1 MSSYIYL
8 LHEKKFTSKN
18 IYKFGTID
26 PLNITKF
33 IKSHTP
39 TQHSPTPKKSDIV
52 FHMLLNNNIFDN
64 IYDTLKNNFTLRK
77 YLKNEYFE
85 GNYVLMMNLIYSFI
99 IKHNES
105 NELIKN
111 INCEVFEKNNYI
123 YLLRER
129 EFIKLNQEIYKIGMT
144 TKSNYHRFL
153 QYPKNSELLFQMKC
167 NNCVKNEKTIL
178 KKFGEKYINQT
189 DIGSEY
195 FEGNAIEMINIIYDV
210 IMNEYETISKKQNNT
225 LVKEIRNN
233 TLEELQIIEECI
245 IHNHKY
251 IGKKKKH
258 NNILK
263 SIDINDDEYI
273 LLTNK
278 CILTDDEK
286 NKLKKHELKILYGVD
301 KLNENILKLDELQIE
316 NYYKLINVH
325 NCEDNKIIMIKDLLK
340 NIGFDDINDNNKYI
354 EKTTIEIKRD
364 EIIQKSKI
372 FNNIQ
377 IKKQLLNENI
387 NSNKA
392 FLGYVNI
399 ILKKVCLKINS
410 SRIRL
415 KKLKQHEKKNMT
427 EEQINEYNEK
437 QNKRLIVYK
446 LERLFNIDDIIEYKI
461 KKGHI
466 IKNINNI

>member
-8 LHEKKFTSKN
+8 LHEKKFTSNN

-52 FHMLLNNNIFDN
+52 FHMLLNNNIFDDIN
-64 IYDTLKNNFTLRK
+64 NMLKNNFTLRK

-85 GNYVLMMNLIYSFI
+85 GNYVHMMNIIYSFI
-99 IKHNES
+99 INKNEP
-105 NELIKN
+105 NEFIN
-111 INCEVFEKNNYI
+111 INNKEFEKNNYI
-123 YLLRER
+123 YLLHER
-129 EFIKLNQEIYKIGMT
+129 EFIKLNQHIYKIGMT
-144 TKSNYHRFL
+144 TKSNYGRFL
-153 QYPKNSELLFQMKC
+153 QYPKNSELLFQMRC
-167 NNCVKNEKTIL
+167 INCVKNERTIL
-178 KKFGEKYINQT
+178 KKFEKKYIKQT

-195 FEGNAIEMINIIYDV
+195 FEGNALEMINIIYNV

-225 LVKEIRNN
+225 SVKEIRNK

-273 LLTNK
+273 LLKNK
-278 CILTDDEK
+278 CILTDDDK
-286 NKLKKHELKILYGVD
+286 NKLKKHELKILYGVG

-325 NCEDNKIIMIKDLLK
+325 NCEDNKITMIKDLLK

-354 EKTTIEIKRD
+354 EKKTIEINRD

-387 NSNKA
+387 NSNKS
-392 FLGYVNI
+392 FLGYVNT
-399 ILKKVCLKINS
+399 ILKNVCLKINS
-410 SRIRL
+410 SQIRL

-427 EEQINEYNEK
+427 EEQIIEYNEK
-437 QNKRLIVYK
+437 QKRFIVYK
-446 LERLFNIDDIIEYKI
+446 LERLFNIDEIIEYKI

>member
-1 MSSYIYL
+1 MYIYL
-8 LHEKKFTSKN
+8 LHEKNFTSKN
-18 IYKFGTID
+18 IYKFGSVK
-26 PLNITKF
+26 PLNITTF
-33 IKSHTP
+33 IKSNTP

-52 FHMLLNNNIFDN
+52 FHMLLNNNIFDD
-64 IYDTLKNNFTLRK
+64 IYDMLKNNFTLRK

-85 GNYVLMMNLIYSFI
+85 GNYVHMINLIYSFI
-99 IKHNES
+99 IKNNKS

-111 INCEVFEKNNYI
+111 INCEEFEKNNYI

-144 TKSNYHRFL
+144 TKSNYGRFL

-167 NNCVKNEKTIL
+167 INCVKNERTIL
-178 KKFGEKYINQT
+178 KKFENKYIKQT

-195 FEGNAIEMINIIYDV
+195 FEGNVLEMINIIYDV

-286 NKLKKHELKILYGVD
+286 NKLKKHELKKLYGVE

-316 NYYKLINVH
+316 NYYKLTNVH
-325 NCEDNKIIMIKDLLK
+325 NCEDNEIIMITDLLK

-354 EKTTIEIKRD
+354 EKTTIEKKRN

-392 FLGYVNI
+392 FLGYVNT
-399 ILKKVCLKINS
+399 ILKNVCLKINS
-410 SRIRL
+410 LQIRL
-415 KKLKQHEKKNMT
+415 HKLKTHEKKNMT
-427 EEQINEYNEK
+427 EEQINKYNEK
-437 QNKRLIVYK
+437 QKKKFIVYK
-446 LERLFNIDDIIEYKI
+446 LERLFNIDEIIDYKI
-461 KKGHI
+461 KKEHI
-466 IKNINNI
+466 IKQHINKV

>member
-1 MSSYIYL
+1 MYIYL
-8 LHEKKFTSKN
+8 LHEKKFTSNN

-178 KKFGEKYINQT
+178 KKFGEKYIKQT

-195 FEGNAIEMINIIYDV
+195 FEGNALEMINIIYNV

-225 LVKEIRNN
+225 STNQIDNN
-233 TLEELQIIEECI
+233 LIEELELIEDDKKPNKIKNIEK
-245 IHNHKY
+245 KY
-251 IGKKKKH
+251 EYK
-258 NNILK
+258 NILN
-263 SIDINDDEYI
+263 SLDINDDEYK
-273 LLTNK
+273 LLLK
-278 CILTDDEK
+278 DEGKLTDDEK

-301 KLNENILKLDELQIE
+301 KLNENILKLDELKIE
-316 NYYKLINVH
+316 KYCKLTNIYEC
-325 NCEDNKIIMIKDLLK
+325 CEDNEIIMVKDLLK
-340 NIGFDDINDNNKYI
+340 NIGFNDINDGKKYI
-354 EKTTIEIKRD
+354 EKTTIEIERD

-372 FNNIQ
+372 LNNIQ
-377 IKKQLLNENI
+377 IENI

-392 FLGYVNI
+392 FLGYVNA
-399 ILKKVCLKINS
+399 ILKEFCLKINS
-410 SRIRL
+410 SLFRM
-415 KKLKQHEKKNMT
+415 KKLNANEMENMT
-427 EEQINEYNEK
+427 EEQIKKYNIK
-437 QNKRLIVYK
+437 QKKQLRIHK
-446 LERLFNIDDIIEYKI
+446 LERLFNIDEIIDYKI